1 MSAHALVP
9 DWGIV
14 ARAIHLLAVVVWI
27 GGVWLVTT
35 VLLPGMRKKP
45 PEEWLA
51 EFTAIERRFAPQAR
65 VALLLTLL
73 SGLYM
78 LKRYDLWDRFA
89 HGSFWW
95 MHLMVVLWLIFAVL
109 LLVEP
114 LVLRSTFAER
124 AARDPEATLVRMIR
138 LHRILLVLA
147 LLVIFTAVG
156 GSDGLF

>member
-1 MSAHALVP
+1 MSAHSLVP
-9 DWGIV
+9 DWGVV

-27 GGVWLVTT
+27 GGVWLVTM

-45 PEEWLA
+45 PMEWLA
-51 EFTAIERRFAPQAR
+51 QFTAIERRFAPQAR

-78 LKRYDLWDRFA
+78 LERYDLWDRFA
-89 HGSFWW
+89 HASFWW

-114 LVLRSTFAER
+114 LVLRKTLAER
-124 AARDPEATLVRMIR
+124 AARDPEATLARMIR
-138 LHRILLVLA
+138 LHRILLALA